1 MRNSSRRMPSTD
13 LCCAGV
19 AAVAAVL
26 IAVAVSRVRRNRR
39 AFDDAMPCGLARV
52 ERHRFVLPGDGT
64 VPELELDLSIAP
76 ATTASP
82 DESLLILYVLDPEP
96 SLFGAAALHAYSGS
110 GYFASAPEAAPEARY
125 RRLCVVGVGH
135 AREAYGA
142 NARGWDAPALRALRR
157 RDYPPYDH
165 AAITPG
171 HALNAHAA
179 RLASAFATSI
189 FPHVEG
195 ELLGLRVPP
204 ARRALL
210 GASYTATL
218 ALQVLL
224 RPLMTA
230 DDC

>member
-1 MRNSSRRMPSTD
+1 MPSAQLTSA
-13 LCCAGV
+13 AGV

-26 IAVAVSRVRRNRR
+26 TAVAVSRANRRRRRR

-64 VPELELDLSIAP
+64 VPELALDLSIAP

-82 DESLLILYVLDPEP
+82 DESVLILYVLDPEP

-125 RRLCVVGVGH
+125 RRLCVVGIGH

-142 NARGWDAPALRALRR
+142 NARGWDAPALRVLRR

-189 FPHVEG
+189 FPHVER

>member
-1 MRNSSRRMPSTD
+1 MPSAD